1 MNIEDI
7 GLMVGQVVILSMGEV
22 TRPTE
27 DRIEIRSGPIK
38 VVCKT
43 GAKGWRCQLTSAVGV
58 DDILYVQAAFRTAD
72 EVLKYGVLQPE
83 SHDSPMEREI
93 GS

>member
-7 GLMVGQVVILSMGEV
+7 GLMVGQSVILSMGEV
-22 TRPTE
+22 ARPTE
-27 DRIEIRSGPIK
+27 DRIEISSGPVK
-38 VVCKT
+38 VVCT
-43 GAKGWRCQLTSAVGV
+43 MRAKGWRCQMVAVGV
-58 DDILYVQAAFRTAD
+58 DDILYVQAAFRTAE

-83 SHDSPMEREI
+83 SHDSPTGKKEI